1 MPTTPTLP
9 PDQMKAAGAAMPTN
23 PMNFLMA
30 AAEAHSKG
38 DFQSAPVPTGKALQ
52 TGKGQGR
59 GHKLEVVK

>member
-1 MPTTPTLP
+1 MPTAPMLP
-9 PDQMKAAGAAMPTN
+9 AESRPAQAGSPTN

-52 TGKGQGR
+52 TGKSSSKKHIQ
-59 GHKLEVVK
+59 VVK